1 MCIRDRFNTI
11 KRTLLK
17 ALESG
22 PKSIPQLAEEVEL
35 PIDVITF
42 NIMTLRKYGDVET
55 GEIDD
60 SDEYFSYQLKQKK

>member
-1 MCIRDRFNTI
+1 M
-11 KRTLLK
+11 K